1 MISIR
6 ELDWTNPANPPI
18 IQNMTSTTLKAGPSE
33 AAPLGATDLGL
44 YAGVVFVWG
53 TSWIALHMQLGV
65 VAPEVSLL
73 WRFLLAAVMMLGWV
87 MLSGAP
93 LSFAWKDHL
102 SFAGL
107 GLLLFST
114 NFLCFYYGG
123 LSTPSGLLA
132 VVFSLA
138 SVFNIVLSA
147 LIFGQK
153 PNLRSVIAALM
164 GFAGVGLMF
173 APQLAGD
180 QLSGAALTGLI
191 LCVIGT
197 LSFCFGNMLTLSLKK
212 RAISLTSATAWGMV
226 YGSLFLFVFSLARG
240 QAFIIEPNLPYLGA
254 LLWSAL
260 LSSVLAFAAYLTLLS
275 RIGASRAGY
284 STVLFPVVALA
295 ISTIFEGYVWSA
307 LAIAGLA
314 VVLAGNLLMLTGRR

>member
-1 MISIR
+1 
-6 ELDWTNPANPPI
+6 
-18 IQNMTSTTLKAGPSE
+18 MTSTTANAGSSE
-33 AAPLGATDLGL
+33 TAPLGIVDLGL

-87 MLSGAP
+87 VFSGGRLA
-93 LSFAWKDHL
+93 FAWKDHL
-102 SFAGL
+102 AFAVL

-138 SVFNIVLSA
+138 SVFNIVLGA
-147 LIFGQK
+147 ICFRQK
-153 PNLRSVIAALM
+153 PSVRAVVAALM

-180 QLSGAALTGLI
+180 HLSRAALIGLL
-191 LCVIGT
+191 LCVAGT
-197 LSFCFGNMLTLSLKK
+197 LSFCLGNMLTLSLKK

-226 YGSLFLFVFSLARG
+226 YGSLFLLIFSFARG
-240 QAFIIEPNLPYLGA
+240 QAFIIEANPHYLGA

-260 LSSVLAFAAYLTLLS
+260 LSSVAAFAAYLSLLS

-295 ISTIFEGYVWSA
+295 ISTIFEGYVWST
-307 LAIAGLA
+307 LAITGLA
-314 VVLAGNLLMLTGRR
+314 TVLAGNLLMLTGRR